1 MPRVQKK
8 MRHEILREKIGQ
20 FPFMTDEALAHDLK
34 VSVQTIRLDRFE
46 LGIPELRERTKKM
59 AEEARAQIKTITG
72 NDVIGNV
79 IDLIL
84 GKSGISIMNV
94 NSDMV
99 FEKNKIAK
107 GHFIYAQANALALSI
122 IDAPAAVT
130 GVANIKYL
138 TPVFEG
144 EQLIAK
150 AEVTRTRGN
159 KIFIAVRTRND
170 KKEVFRVKFII
181 VLLEI

>member
-1 MPRVQKK
+1 MPRAQKK
-8 MRHEILREKIGQ
+8 MRHEILREKLGKY
-20 FPFMTDEALAHDLK
+20 PFMTDEALAHDLK
-34 VSVQTIRLDRFE
+34 VSVQTIRLDRLE

-59 AEEARAQIKTITG
+59 AQDSRAQIKTIT
-72 NDVIGNV
+72 DSDIVGNV

-84 GKSGISIMNV
+84 GKSGISIMTITAE
-94 NSDMV
+94 MV

-107 GHFIYAQANALALSI
+107 GHFIYAQANVLALSI
-122 IDAPAAVT
+122 IDAAAAVT

-144 EQLIAK
+144 EKLIAK

-159 KIFIAVRTRND
+159 KIFIVVRTRNEE
-170 KKEVFRVKFII
+170 KEIFRVKFII
-181 VLLEI
+181 VSLQA